1 MRQRSFLTVLMLR
14 ALAIVV
20 MVPVTLLA
28 GAYGLL
34 ALGMLVFFVTE
45 DAGLSI
51 EDVLRRVGLAVLLGG
66 GWFGIVMGWRLY
78 YHFLKSFSY
87 PRWSTWAWAGLLS
100 GTLCSV
106 VLLVITGQLFM
117 LWPLLGAVWLVGLLI
132 NAQRNSVGGR
142 H

>member
-1 MRQRSFLTVLMLR
+1 MLR
-14 ALAIVV
+14 ILAVVV

-51 EDVLRRVGLAVLLGG
+51 GDILRRVGLAILLGG
-66 GWFGIVMGWRLY
+66 GWFGIVTGWRLY
-78 YHFLKSFSY
+78 YHFLKSSAY
-87 PRWSTWAWAGLLS
+87 PLWSTWAWAGLLS

-117 LWPLLGAVWLVGLLI
+117 LWPLPGAVWLAGLLV
-132 NAQRNSVGGR
+132 NAGRNRHSVK
-142 H
+142 